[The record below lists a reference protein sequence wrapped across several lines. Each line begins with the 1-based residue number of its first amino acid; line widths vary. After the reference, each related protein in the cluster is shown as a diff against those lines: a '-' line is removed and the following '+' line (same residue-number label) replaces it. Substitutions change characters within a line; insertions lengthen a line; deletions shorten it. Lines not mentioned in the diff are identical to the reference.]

1 MDRPH
6 VTLPALSPRYDTA
19 LRAAMDYIFS
29 NFEPFAVIVSGSI
42 VRGNPDPSSDFDIL
56 VLHEHA
62 WRRRVQKWFEG
73 IPAEIFVNSPA
84 WVEGYLAQEAAKG
97 RPIFAHML
105 ATGVVVFSSSLKS
118 EQLIGMARASL
129 EKGASFPDA
138 ALEQQRYAAACLF
151 EDVMD
156 VAGRDD
162 VTAALILGR
171 AVDATVR
178 YWFATRQRFTVR
190 SKEQLLTI
198 CGEAPGTGRLIEQAL
213 LAPNMEL
220 RVSAAQELAQ
230 SVLGHAGFF
239 EWDSGP
245 SEGAAERNL

>member
-1 MDRPH
+1 M
-6 VTLPALSPRYDTA
+6 TLPTLSPRYDIA

-42 VRGNPDPSSDFDIL
+42 IRGNPDPSSDFDIL

-73 IPAEIFVNSPA
+73 IPAEIFINSPA
-84 WVEGYLAQEAAKG
+84 WVESYLTQEAAEG

-105 ATGVVVFSSSLKS
+105 ATGVVVFSSSSKT

-129 EKGASFPDA
+129 EKGASFSEA
-138 ALEQQRYAAACLF
+138 VLEQQRYAGACLF
-151 EDVMD
+151 EDVLD

-178 YWFATRQRFTVR
+178 YWFATRQRFSVR
-190 SKEQLLTI
+190 SKEQLLI
-198 CGEAPGTGRLIEQAL
+198 LCAEDPETGRLIEQTL

-220 RVSAAQELAQ
+220 RITAARELAQ
-230 SVLGHAGFF
+230 SVLGHTGFF

-245 SEGAAERNL
+245 SEGGAEKNL

>member
-1 MDRPH
+1 MDRPPMK
-6 VTLPALSPRYDTA
+6 LPVLSPRYDIA

-42 VRGNPDPSSDFDIL
+42 VRGNPDASSDFDIL

-73 IPAEIFVNSPA
+73 VPAEIFINSTA
-84 WVEGYLAQEAAKG
+84 WVEGYLTQEAAEG

-105 ATGVVVFSSSLKS
+105 ATGVVVFSSSPKT
-118 EQLIGMARASL
+118 EQIIGMARATL
-129 EKGASFPDA
+129 ETGASFSEA

-151 EDVMD
+151 EDAVD

-171 AVDATVR
+171 AVDATVK
-178 YWFATRQRFTVR
+178 YWFATRQRFSVR
-190 SKEQLLTI
+190 SKEQLLAI
-198 CGEAPGTGRLIEQAL
+198 CAEDPEAGRLIEQTL
-213 LAPNMEL
+213 LAPSMEL

-230 SVLGHAGFF
+230 SVLGHTGFF

-245 SEGAAERNL
+245 SDADAR